1 MLPSSS
7 ANANLRSGN
16 LVRKG
21 NVPREQG
28 EKGNEVFF
36 FLVRLMLFHLFRDK
50 LFEKVLNDF

>member
-1 MLPSSS
+1 MRICGPVIWLE
-7 ANANLRSGN
+7 
-16 LVRKG
+16 KETW
-21 NVPREQG
+21 PREQG